1 MAEEIRL
8 TAGWVAEAMAGTIV
22 GGDPRQVFA
31 GVSID
36 SRTLRVGELYV
47 GIFGARF
54 DGADFAAAAVAAGAA
69 GAVVTRERA
78 RAAVAEAH
86 RRPPAVAA
94 AAVAPVVIAVDDTTV
109 ALQALAH
116 AVRMASG
123 TKVVAITGS
132 AGKTTTKEVTAEF
145 LGAKYRVIRN
155 RGNFNNHIGL
165 PLSLIELTARPDV
178 AVVELGMNHA
188 GEISTLV
195 RIAEPDV
202 RVWTNVGDAHLGFFA
217 SVGSIADAKA
227 EILEGATAATVL
239 VANADDDR
247 IVARTSSFAGRRVT
261 FGIERPAEVRAEAVV
276 DRGIDGTSAR
286 VTTPRGSIDLTT
298 PLVGRGN
305 LANVLAAMAV
315 GTEFDVPLATMA
327 DLGSELRPASR
338 RGEVVRLARG
348 VIVIDDSYNA
358 SPAATRRALDVLRM
372 TSGAGRRVAVL
383 GEMLE
388 LGDRAIALHMD
399 VGRAVAAARLDLLLT
414 VGGEAAGAL
423 ADAAVAGGLAR
434 ERTRHVATSDEAAE
448 ASASLVRPGDLVL
461 VKGSHGVRTDK
472 VVDRLKA
479 EFA

>member
-8 TAGWVAEAMAGTIV
+8 TAAWVAEAMAGTIV
-22 GGDPRQVFA
+22 GGDSRQVFG

-36 SRTLRVGELYV
+36 SRTLRAGELYV
-47 GIFGARF
+47 GIRGAKF
-54 DGADFAAAAVAAGAA
+54 DGGDFASAAVAAGAA
-69 GAVVTRERA
+69 GVVVTRERA
-78 RAAVAEAH
+78 GAAVLDPGGRSAPGARTAH
-86 RRPPAVAA
+86 
-94 AAVAPVVIAVDDTTV
+94 VVIAADDTTV

-123 TKVVAITGS
+123 TRVIAITGS

-145 LGAKYRVIRN
+145 LGARYRVIRN

-165 PLSLIELTARPDV
+165 PLSLIELTARPEV

-195 RIAEPDV
+195 EIAEPDV
-202 RVWTNVGDAHLGFFA
+202 RVWTNVGDAHVGFFG
-217 SVGSIADAKA
+217 SVDAIADAKA

-247 IVARTSSFAGRRVT
+247 IVARTSSFVGRRVT
-261 FGIERPAEVRAEAVV
+261 FGIERPAAVRAEAVV
-276 DRGIDGTSAR
+276 DRGIDGMTAR
-286 VTTPRGSIDLTT
+286 VATRRGSIDLTT
-298 PLVGRGN
+298 PLVGPGN
-305 LANVLAAMAV
+305 LSNVLAAMAV
-315 GTEFDVPLATMA
+315 GIEFDVPLATMA
-327 DLGSELRPASR
+327 DLASRLRPASR

-348 VIVIDDSYNA
+348 VTVIDDSYNA
-358 SPAATRRALDVLRM
+358 SPAATRRALEVLR
-372 TSGAGRRVAVL
+372 TTGGAGRKVAVL

-388 LGDRAIALHMD
+388 LGDRAIALHQD
-399 VGRAVAAARLDLLLT
+399 VGRAAAAARLDVLLT
-414 VGGEAAGAL
+414 VGGAAAGAL

-434 ERTRHVATSDEAAE
+434 ERTRHVATSDEAADL
-448 ASASLVRPGDLVL
+448 AASLVQAGDLVL
-461 VKGSHGVRTDK
+461 VKGSRGVRTDM